1 MEEGGP
7 VDSLSGLA
15 ARIRPGRRIDGISAV
30 LMPFAAGE
38 PDFPGVERLI
48 ARTRAAGLVP
58 AVNMDTGYVHRLTP
72 GQRIEVLKAAA
83 RVVDG
88 SRFVAGAYVEDGS
101 GPLAARYGHACEAIW
116 SRGGTPILFPCT
128 DLRHLDRDGIVSLF
142 AAVASGSP
150 GVLAFELG
158 EVFASFGRI
167 FDRETIAGLM
177 QADGVKGLK
186 HSSLSRR
193 LEWER
198 LEMRDALRPD
208 FRIYTGN
215 DLAIDMV
222 MYGSDYLL
230 GLSTFAPEAFA
241 LRDRY
246 WLTDDPRFLELND
259 RLQYLG
265 SFAFRPPTPAYRHSA
280 AQFLKLTGRIGDDA
294 PPPGAPARPPSD
306 LPVLAEIARE
316 IEGLLGPG

>member
-1 MEEGGP
+1 
-7 VDSLSGLA
+7 
-15 ARIRPGRRIDGISAV
+15 
-30 LMPFAAGE
+30 
-38 PDFPGVERLI
+38 
-48 ARTRAAGLVP
+48 
-58 AVNMDTGYVHRLTP
+58 
-72 GQRIEVLKAAA
+72 
-83 RVVDG
+83 
-88 SRFVAGAYVEDGS
+88 
-101 GPLAARYGHACEAIW
+101 
-116 SRGGTPILFPCT
+116 LF
-128 DLRHLDRDGIVSLF
+128 G
-142 AAVASGSP
+142 AVASGSP

-198 LEMRDALRPD
+198 LRMRDALRPD

-246 WLTDDPRFLELND
+246 WLTDDPRFSSSTI
-259 RLQYLG
+259 G
-265 SFAFRPPTPAYRHSA
+265 SSTWAASPSALPRPPTA
-280 AQFLKLTGRIGDDA
+280 TA
-294 PPPGAPARPPSD
+294 PRSS
-306 LPVLAEIARE
+306 
-316 IEGLLGPG
+316 

>member
-1 MEEGGP
+1 
-7 VDSLSGLA
+7 VDEVGAALSLGGLA
-15 ARIRPGRRIDGISAV
+15 ARIRPGRRIEGISAV

-38 PDFPGVERLI
+38 PDLPSLERLI
-48 ARTRAAGLVP
+48 ARARTAGLVP
-58 AVNMDTGYVHRLTP
+58 AVNMDTGYVHRITP
-72 GQRIEVLKAAA
+72 AQRIEVLKAAA
-83 RVVDG
+83 RVMDG

-101 GPLAARYGHACEAIW
+101 GPLAARYGQACEAIW

-128 DLRHLDRDGIVSLF
+128 DLGHLDRDGIVSLF
-142 AAVASGSP
+142 AGVASGSP

-158 EVFASFGRI
+158 EVFAPFGRI
-167 FDRETIAGLM
+167 FDRETVAGLM
-177 QADGVKGLK
+177 QTDGVKGLK

-208 FRIYTGN
+208 FKIYTGN

-280 AQFLKLTGRIGDDA
+280 AQFLKLTGRIADDA
-294 PPPGAPARPPSD
+294 PPPGAAARPASD
-306 LPVLAEIARE
+306 VAVLAEIARE
-316 IEGLLGPG
+316 IEGLLGAG